1 MERVLIVAKTHM
13 KNGVCVSALT
23 RNTNR
28 HLRLIPPARLSQS
41 YTTQFEIGQAWDI
54 EFREDREIT
63 LPHTED
69 VTVVKQEYVSQVT
82 DMRAILEKRVQIW
95 RGGPECIFD
104 GLLTFEN
111 TSAYIAKSREM
122 PKQSTGYWMPTNE
135 LCISYSPQGKPRYNT
150 DYRVR
155 HNGVSRW
162 RTLHIPY
169 VGFAKAIT
177 FIPKETL
184 IRVSLARW
192 WKYDGA
198 NEDRCYL
205 QLSGWYL

>member
-28 HLRLIPPARLSQS
+28 HLRLIPPGRLNQP
-41 YTTQFEIGQAWDI
+41 YNTQFEIGQTWDI

-69 VTVVKQEYVSQVT
+69 VTIVRQEYVSQVT

-95 RGGPECIFD
+95 HGGPESIFD
-104 GLLTFEN
+104 GLLTLEN
-111 TSAYIAKSREM
+111 TSASIAKSGEI
-122 PKQSTGYWMPTNE
+122 PKRSTGYWMPANE
-135 LCISYSPQGKPRYNT
+135 LCLSYSPDGKPRYNA
-150 DYRVR
+150 DYRLR

-169 VGFAKAIT
+169 VGFTKPIT

-184 IRVSLARW
+184 VRVSLARW

-198 NEDRCYL
+198 SEDKCYL